1 MIDNG
6 RRHYP
11 TIDMHDKQ
19 LTTRQSIGRRGLR
32 RINTATPSDSDRA
45 RLLRIMDQIIDTT
58 DIIKIIC
65 DSLSDNRLHFLQSAY
80 TTKRMPPSVI
90 EILRSR

>member
-19 LTTRQSIGRRGLR
+19 LTARQSSSRRCLR
-32 RINTATPSDSDRA
+32 GINAATPSDSDSA
-45 RLLRIMDQIIDTT
+45 RLLRIMDQAIYTT
-58 DIIKIIC
+58 DLIKILC
-65 DSLSDNRLHFLQSAY
+65 DGFSDNRFHFLQSAY